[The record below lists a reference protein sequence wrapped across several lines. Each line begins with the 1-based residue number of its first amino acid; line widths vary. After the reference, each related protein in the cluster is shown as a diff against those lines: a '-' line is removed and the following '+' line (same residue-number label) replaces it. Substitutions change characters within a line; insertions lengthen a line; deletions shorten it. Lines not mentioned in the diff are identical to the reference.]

1 MLAEAQSAW
10 SVNIIFRL
18 TDCYFDSA
26 MSYLKMETFM
36 EYWDDLVENND
47 IDFIM
52 KEGPMANE

>member
-1 MLAEAQSAW
+1 M
-10 SVNIIFRL
+10 NIIFRL

-47 IDFIM
+47 IDFM
-52 KEGPMANE
+52 Y